1 MAKYPKFKAYFYNGF
16 NKPKLVA
23 TCITNLE
30 RDVKLHDNYLGDMTS
45 ELKDE
50 IKAFKQGKQSF
61 DDLKNSLLDM
71 NILIDPTFKEVV
83 EYSKQWFGNA
93 IPYHH
98 FVDIE

>member
-61 DDLKNSLLDM
+61 DDLKESLLDM
-71 NILIDPTFKEVV
+71 NILINPTYEELV
-83 EYSKQWFGNA
+83 EYSEQWFGNDT
-93 IPYHH
+93 PNHH
-98 FVDIE
+98 FEDFK

>member
-23 TCITNLE
+23 TCITHLE
-30 RDVKLHDNYLGDMTS
+30 RGVKLHDNYLGDMTS

-61 DDLKNSLLDM
+61 DDLKNSLSYM
-71 NILIDPTFKEVV
+71 NILINPTYEELVD
-83 EYSKQWFGNA
+83 YSRQWFGNDT
-93 IPYHH
+93 PNHH
-98 FVDIE
+98 FEDFK

>member
-50 IKAFKQGKQSF
+50 TKAFKQGKQSF

-71 NILIDPTFKEVV
+71 NILIDPTYEELV
-83 EYSKQWFGNA
+83 EYSKRWFGNDT
-93 IPYHH
+93 PYHH
-98 FVDIE
+98 FEDFK